1 MKNRRKH
8 TSRITYTYRNS
19 KERARMM
26 NNGSVE
32 DLQLVIITGM
42 SGAGKTVAIHSFE
55 DLGFF
60 CVDNL
65 PPALMPKFLE
75 LMKESGNKM
84 NKVALVMDLR
94 GREFFD
100 TLLRVIDDL
109 SQSNWITPQILFL
122 DAADEVL
129 VRRYKETRRSHPLAP
144 AGLPLEGIKQERA
157 LLEQLKGRAQH
168 IYNTSEMKPKE
179 LREKI
184 LTEYSANKQA
194 TFMVNMM
201 SFGFKHGI
209 PIDADLVFDV
219 RFLPNP
225 HYIDHMRPKTGLEEE
240 VSNYVLQWKD
250 TQNFLEKITDLLSFM
265 LPHYK
270 REGKSQLII
279 AIGCTGGQHRSV
291 ALVEYLA
298 RYFEDDY
305 HVRITHRDITKR
317 KELAP

>member
-1 MKNRRKH
+1 MSTGA
-8 TSRITYTYRNS
+8 TSETQ
-19 KERARMM
+19 M
-26 NNGSVE
+26 
-32 DLQLVIITGM
+32 VIITGM
-42 SGAGKTVAIHSFE
+42 SGAGKTVAIQSFE

-65 PPALMPKFLE
+65 PPTLLPKFLE

-100 TLLRVIDDL
+100 HLFKALDEL
-109 SQSNWITPQILFL
+109 SETSWLTPQILFL
-122 DAADEVL
+122 DADDSTL
-129 VRRYKETRRSHPLAP
+129 VRRYKETRRFHPLAP
-144 AGLPLEGIKQERA
+144 SGLPLEGIKLERE
-157 LLEQLKGRAQH
+157 LLEELKGRAQL
-168 IYNTSEMKPKE
+168 IYNTSNMKPKD

-184 LTEYSANKQA
+184 LTEFSANKQ
-194 TFMVNMM
+194 TIFTVNVM

-225 HYIDHMRPKTGLEEE
+225 HYIDSMRPKTGLDED
-240 VSNYVLQWKD
+240 VSSYVLKWNETHK
-250 TQNFLEKITDLLSFM
+250 FLEKVTELLGFM

-270 REGKSQLII
+270 REGKAQLVV

-291 ALVEYLA
+291 ALAEYIGQ
-298 RYFEDDY
+298 FFKKDY
-305 HVRITHRDITKR
+305 ETRVSHRDIDKR
-317 KELAP
+317 KEKLT

>member
-1 MKNRRKH
+1 
-8 TSRITYTYRNS
+8 
-19 KERARMM
+19 M
-26 NNGSVE
+26 NPASATDE
-32 DLQLVIITGM
+32 IQLVIITGM

-100 TLLRVIDDL
+100 TLIRVLDEL
-109 SQSNWITPQILFL
+109 SDSTWVTPQILFL
-122 DAADEVL
+122 DADDAAL

-144 AGLPLEGIKQERA
+144 SGLPLEGIEQERN
-157 LLEQLKGRAQH
+157 LLDELKGRAQL
-168 IYNTSEMKPKE
+168 IYNTSTMKPLE

-184 LTEYSANKQA
+184 SVEFSANKQ
-194 TFMVNMM
+194 TIFTVNVM

-225 HYIDHMRPKTGLEEE
+225 HYVDHMRPKTGLEEE
-240 VSNYVLQWKD
+240 VSSYVLKWND
-250 TQNFLEKITDLLSFM
+250 TQKFLAKTTDLLTFM
-265 LPHYK
+265 LPLYK
-270 REGKSQLII
+270 REGKSQLVI

-291 ALVEYLA
+291 ALAEYIGA
-298 RYFEDDY
+298 YYEKDY
-305 HVRITHRDITKR
+305 KVQVLHRDIQKR
-317 KELAP
+317 KGIAK

>member
-1 MKNRRKH
+1 M
-8 TSRITYTYRNS
+8 SI
-19 KERARMM
+19 
-26 NNGSVE
+26 GSLN
-32 DLQLVIITGM
+32 DSQIVIITGM
-42 SGAGKTVAIHSFE
+42 SGAGKTVAIQSFE

-65 PPALMPKFLE
+65 PPTLLPKFLE

-100 TLLRVIDDL
+100 HLFKALDDL
-109 SQSNWITPQILFL
+109 GESSWITPQVLFL
-122 DAADEVL
+122 EADDETL
-129 VRRYKETRRSHPLAP
+129 VRRYKETRRKHPLAP
-144 AGLPLEGIKQERA
+144 TGLPLEGIQHERH
-157 LLEQLKGRAQH
+157 LLSELKGRAQI
-168 IYNTSEMKPKE
+168 IYNTSTMKPRE

-184 LTEYSANKQA
+184 LTEFSINRKAMF
-194 TFMVNMM
+194 TVNVL

-225 HYIDHMRPKTGLEEE
+225 HYIDHMRPLTGLDEE
-240 VSNYVLQWKD
+240 VSGYVLKWTETNK
-250 TQNFLEKITDLLSFM
+250 FLEKVTDLLTFM

-270 REGKSQLII
+270 REGKAQLVI

-291 ALVEYLA
+291 ALAETIGHT
-298 RYFEDDY
+298 FEKDY
-305 HVRITHRDITKR
+305 QIQISHRDIDKR
-317 KELAP
+317 KEKLI